1 MNRPMKKLLIALL
14 MLPLSVSAQSS
25 YISEPATK
33 TDSIIYS
40 LGYEIQSLR
49 ETLQTRDRY
58 KLYPTTNTYN
68 SLLLDTKTGRIEQVQ
83 WSQNRDNEGSFSIN
97 STDLSYAGYT
107 AGSFE
112 LYPTPNMFQFILID
126 KVNGRKWHVQWGLK
140 SSEMWIRQIY

>member
-1 MNRPMKKLLIALL
+1 MKKLLIALL
-14 MLPLSVSAQSS
+14 MLPLSVSAQDNV
-25 YISEPATK
+25 IPIPATK

-97 STDLSYAGYT
+97 SEDLSYKGYT

>member
-1 MNRPMKKLLIALL
+1 MPN
-14 MLPLSVSAQSS
+14 
-25 YISEPATK
+25 E
-33 TDSIIYS
+33 
-40 LGYEIQSLR
+40 
-49 ETLQTRDRY
+49 
-58 KLYPTTNTYN
+58 
-68 SLLLDTKTGRIEQVQ
+68 TKTGRIEQVQ

-97 STDLSYAGYT
+97 SEDLSYKGYT